1 MKILVLLVLL
11 ALYKNSVKAFTVFDD
26 SSDEEVLEKRL
37 VDKMENLETLAKR
50 FVKKYERATTTD
62 EKEKV
67 REKRGTY
74 IKLFI
79 GLSLVYRIF
88 QRNFGKAKFEPF
100 NSLLLGHCF

>member
-11 ALYKNSVKAFTVFDD
+11 ALYKYSVKAFTVFDD
-26 SSDEEVLEKRL
+26 SSDEDDLEKRL

-67 REKRGTY
+67 KEKRGTY

-88 QRNFGKAKFEPF
+88 QRNFGNAKFEPF
-100 NSLLLGHCF
+100 NSLLIGHCF